1 MSEATVQAR
10 LIAAVVGLVAEDSV
24 LVNDYHTPQVASQE
38 RSPWLIVETGDD
50 VTATTGEA
58 WSDYATAYRPYVSL
72 LTYRGNRAEKDH
84 LDAFQRLRE
93 RVIAALLHVENVT
106 GVATAAPIAPYFT
119 ADDQAD
125 PDSLFQRLVVDVIE
139 YEG

>member
-1 MSEATVQAR
+1 
-10 LIAAVVGLVAEDSV
+10 
-24 LVNDYHTPQVASQE
+24 
-38 RSPWLIVETGDD
+38 
-50 VTATTGEA
+50 
-58 WSDYATAYRPYVSL
+58 
-72 LTYRGNRAEKDH
+72 
-84 LDAFQRLRE
+84 
-93 RVIAALLHVENVT
+93 VIAALLHVENVT